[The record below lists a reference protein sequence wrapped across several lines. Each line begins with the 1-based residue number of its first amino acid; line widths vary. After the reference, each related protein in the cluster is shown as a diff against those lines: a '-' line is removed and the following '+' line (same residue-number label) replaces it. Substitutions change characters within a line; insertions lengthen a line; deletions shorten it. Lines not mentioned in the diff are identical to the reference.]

1 LIIIAAVAVC
11 VALGIFG
18 GKKGYD
24 IWLRNQNAM
33 GGAQKSPLYS
43 DGNRSGTSALYSAP
57 GK

>member
-24 IWLRNQNAM
+24 IWMRNQTGM
-33 GGAQKSPLYS
+33 GGAQKSPLY
-43 DGNRSGTSALYSAP
+43 DDAGRSGRSPLYE